1 MTKQTFNNLRL
12 GIFVLAGMFLLI
24 LTLFF
29 LGKNRNIFGKTYI
42 LRAHFE
48 NVYGLRAGNNVR
60 FSGIEVGTVKKV
72 KILNDTLIEVSMAVD
87 TKVKN
92 YINKNAEVTIG
103 TDGLVGNKVINITPV
118 HDRAPVAA
126 DGDLLV
132 TKKSTDTEE
141 MLKTLSTT
149 NENIAY
155 ISQQLKITVQR
166 LNNSRGLWTLLNDST
181 ISPSLKNSL
190 SQVQKAS
197 VKANEFMKG
206 LNDLVTGI
214 KKGEGSLGALIADT
228 GFVQNLNEAVKK
240 IELVGS
246 NANSLVAKVNELAEG
261 IQSDVDKGSG
271 TANLV
276 LKDSAFA
283 GHINRSM
290 ENIEKATE
298 SFNQNMEAL
307 KHNILF
313 RGYFRKLEKQ
323 KKAS

>member
-1 MTKQTFNNLRL
+1 MAKQTFNNIRL
-12 GIFVLAGMFLLI
+12 GIFVLAGIFLLI
-24 LTLFF
+24 LTLFI
-29 LGKNRNIFGKTYI
+29 LGKNRNLFGSTYI
-42 LRAHFE
+42 LKAHFE

-92 YINKNAEVTIG
+92 YINKNAEVSIG
-103 TDGLVGNKVINITPV
+103 TDGLVGNKVLNIIPV
-118 HDRAPVAA
+118 QERAPHAVE
-126 DGDLLV
+126 GDLLV

-141 MLKTLSTT
+141 MLKTLSNT

-155 ISQQLKITVQR
+155 VSQELKITIQR
-166 LNNSRGLWTLLNDST
+166 LNKSRALWSLLNDST
-181 ISPSLKNSL
+181 ITPSVRYSL
-190 SQVQKAS
+190 GNIQKAS
-197 VKANEFMKG
+197 TRANEFING
-206 LNDLVTGI
+206 LNDLVAGI
-214 KKGEGSLGALIADT
+214 KNGEGSLGALIADT

-246 NANSLVAKVNELAEG
+246 NANSLVSKLNELAEG
-261 IQSDVDKGSG
+261 IQTDIDKGSG

-276 LKDSAFA
+276 LKDSTFA
-283 GHINRSM
+283 GHMNRSL

-298 SFNQNMEAL
+298 TFNQNLEAL
-307 KHNILF
+307 KHNIFF

-323 KKAS
+323 KKAG